1 MANNVPQVLELFE
14 FKTELQP
21 DEGRYQGACRRLHR
35 INTGVG
41 VEREQ
46 RDDAAKPATTARCP
60 QWMAVAEVT
69 ILFESSQ

>member
-1 MANNVPQVLELFE
+1 MANNVPQVLELLE

-46 RDDAAKPATTARCP
+46 RDDAGKARHHRALP
-60 QWMAVAEVT
+60 SVDGRR
-69 ILFESSQ
+69 